1 MATTRTDWR
10 ERVTAEEIRAVWGD
24 RLEPVDAALLHPG
37 LSESV
42 RDFLTTVGL
51 PTLKV
56 RDLVPVRDER
66 LGTTTE
72 HDARPYVPLLVS
84 TNDRYRLGVDPDT
97 DRVVYLA
104 ADPEFD
110 QYVNA
115 HPALFV
121 YFLGVF
127 VTRFWERPEP
137 TEEIGGRFVAD
148 MYSDLEHRDPESVD
162 ETTWWTAQLTQAET
176 D

>member
-1 MATTRTDWR
+1 MAATRTDWR
-10 ERVTAEEIRAVWGD
+10 EQVTAEEIRAVWGD
-24 RLEPVDAALLHPG
+24 RVEPVDTALLHPG
-37 LSESV
+37 LSDSV

-51 PTLKV
+51 PTVKV

-66 LGTTTE
+66 LGTTIE
-72 HDARPYVPLLVS
+72 HDGRPYVPLLVS
-84 TNDRYRLGVDPDT
+84 GNDRYRLGVDPAT

-121 YFLGVF
+121 YFLGLF
-127 VTRFWERPEP
+127 ATGFWERPEP
-137 TEEIGGRFVAD
+137 TEEIGRRFAAD
-148 MYSDLEHRDPESVD
+148 MYSALEHRDREAVD
-162 ETTWWTAQLTQAET
+162 ETSWWTAQLTQAEA